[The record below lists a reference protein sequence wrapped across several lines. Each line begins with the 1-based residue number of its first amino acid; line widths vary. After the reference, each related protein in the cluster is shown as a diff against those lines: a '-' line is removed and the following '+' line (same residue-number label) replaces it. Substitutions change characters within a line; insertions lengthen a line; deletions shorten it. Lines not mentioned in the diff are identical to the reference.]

1 MAASS
6 VDFGTKVSSQASESW
21 SFQMVLRKLEF
32 SEKTFTFLLLDR
44 LTIFI
49 LIKLK
54 IQRLSFKKR
63 LKRKLMTIF
72 AD

>member
-6 VDFGTKVSSQASESW
+6 VDFGTKVSSQALESW